1 MNISVNICMQKSS
14 LHFQNQVQ
22 AAFECLDYENRR
34 LANALPGSMFA
45 RSISSCRS

>member
-1 MNISVNICMQKSS
+1 MNISVSIYMQKSS

-22 AAFECLDYENRR
+22 AAFDCPDYENRR
-34 LANALPGSMFA
+34 LANALPGLMFA